1 MNRVQQ
7 NKRKRLGRSRICW
20 NSTLRSLALHANMKY
35 SCMQAHRDEEGAA
48 EQTQEAQR
56 INRALEQHVQELEAA
71 QQEQAKNAA
80 VSAEDADG
88 SHFQSRCHA
97 CLLPL

>member
-1 MNRVQQ
+1 MQ
-7 NKRKRLGRSRICW
+7 
-20 NSTLRSLALHANMKY
+20 Y

-48 EQTQEAQR
+48 EQMQEAQR
-56 INRALEQHVQELEAA
+56 IIRALEQHVQELEAA

-88 SHFQSRCHA
+88 TLFNSHYHTR
-97 CLLPL
+97 LLPMLTALA

>member
-1 MNRVQQ
+1 
-7 NKRKRLGRSRICW
+7 
-20 NSTLRSLALHANMKY
+20 
-35 SCMQAHRDEEGAA
+35 MQAQRDEEGAA
-48 EQTQEAQR
+48 EEVQEAQR

-88 SHFQSRCHA
+88 TPFNSYCHA
-97 CLLPL
+97 CLLSLLTAAVLMQHAAVSAENTDGGLIHSHCHARLLQPCKP